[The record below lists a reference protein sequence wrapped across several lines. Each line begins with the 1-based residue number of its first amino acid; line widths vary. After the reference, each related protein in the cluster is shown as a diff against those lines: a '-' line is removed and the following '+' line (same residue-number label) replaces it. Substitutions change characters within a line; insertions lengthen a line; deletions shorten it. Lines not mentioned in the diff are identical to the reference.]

1 MESGIPLAIGI
12 QNSRSTGKDWNLVPE
27 IRNPRRGIQNPKL
40 SRIPLYGAIIFS
52 RTEIIIKK
60 NIQKKNEAN
69 IHPSLV

>member
-12 QNSRSTGKDWNLVPE
+12 QNPRSTGKDWNPVPG

-40 SRIPLYGAIIFS
+40 SGIPLYGAIIFS

>member
-12 QNSRSTGKDWNLVPE
+12 QNPRSTGKDWNPVPG

-40 SRIPLYGAIIFS
+40 SGIPLYGTIIFS
-52 RTEIIIKK
+52 RAEIKEKK
-60 NIQKKNEAN
+60 RKKKNEAN